1 MEYLTN
7 LYLNQPLIILDSSA
21 SVGLTSG
28 SLTTYGGASVS
39 RDLYVGGKSVLQG
52 GLTTSSL
59 NITGNLYVGGPVMK
73 IPTGNIASRPVNPTI
88 GSIRYNTE
96 IQQFEGYGPG
106 DAWGSLGGVIDIAQ
120 TTKILA
126 SATPNITDGNL
137 YFYTVG
143 TERMRVSSTGNVGI
157 GLTSPAYSLDVSGGA
172 RFSVGVTAG
181 TAMINTVD
189 VTPNVGD
196 ISKERTFA
204 LSNGVTPAVPV
215 TGFGFN
221 GEVVRGFHALATVD
235 IIRAN
240 GAHLHAN
247 YDLRG
252 IQLAN
257 SNWQL
262 NSIYMGDNTGVDFT
276 INTSGQI
283 LYTSTSI
290 GNYTSSVV
298 KFRANTTN
306 V

>member
-1 MEYLTN
+1 M
-7 LYLNQPLIILDSSA
+7 
-21 SVGLTSG
+21 
-28 SLTTYGGASVS
+28 TYGGASIS
-39 RDLYVGGKSVLQG
+39 GDAYIGGKTVLQG

-73 IPTGNIASRPVNPTI
+73 IPTGNIASRPINPTI

-181 TAMINTVD
+181 TAMINTID
-189 VTPNVGD
+189 VTPSLGD
-196 ISKERTFA
+196 ISKERSSI
-204 LSNGVTPAVPV
+204 LSNGASSTPV
-215 TGFGFN
+215 TGFTFDGTK
-221 GEVVRGFHALATVD
+221 VRGFHALATVD

-283 LYTSTSI
+283 LYTSSSV

-298 KFRANTTN
+298 KFRALTTS